1 MEWCPDGEKLL
12 TATTA
17 PRLRMG
23 NGFKVWHYSGALLHE
38 TAWPAGQELLQV
50 IWQKYDESVFTEKAI
65 SNVKVQGIEPSQPQS
80 SSTKYVPPNIR
91 SGASS
96 VLGSSPRSAYQP
108 ERGPIPGLP
117 VGYKVSQGQR
127 KKERS
132 TKRKDSENTA
142 KPGVH
147 ANTNTS
153 TNSNASE
160 ESGGKSARA
169 PQNASTSVPSNN
181 KPRNNQRTPRQS
193 SNQNQNHSIGN
204 GANANNQN
212 QNNGND
218 SNAKANPNADPNA
231 SGNEHSN
238 PDSDEARKA
247 KRDGRQRNRQ
257 RKSESGTGTSGDPE
271 KDKRIRTVQQK
282 LKDISKLKVRR
293 ENGENLEANQLSKI
307 KMEAELVKELSALKV
322 ES

>member
-1 MEWCPDGEKLL
+1 
-12 TATTA
+12 
-17 PRLRMG
+17 MG

-50 IWQKYDESVFTEKAI
+50 IWQKYDENVFKEKPI

-80 SSTKYVPPNIR
+80 SATKYVPIHLR
-91 SGASS
+91 GGAPS
-96 VLGSSPRSAYQP
+96 VLGSSPKSGSYQP

-127 KKERS
+127 KKERN
-132 TKRKDSENTA
+132 TKRKDSENAA
-142 KPGVH
+142 KPAGAN
-147 ANTNTS
+147 ANTNT
-153 TNSNASE
+153 NSNANE
-160 ESGGKSARA
+160 ESDGKPARA
-169 PQNASTSVPSNN
+169 PQNASTAAPSNN
-181 KPRNNQRTPRQS
+181 KQRNNQRTPKP
-193 SNQNQNHSIGN
+193 SNNQNHSIGN
-204 GANANNQN
+204 GANANNQS

-218 SNAKANPNADPNA
+218 SNAKADPSTDPNV
-231 SGNEHSN
+231 SGSAANDQSN
-238 PDSDEARKA
+238 TDSDEARKA
-247 KRDGRQRNRQ
+247 KRDSRHRNRQ
-257 RKSESGTGTSGDPE
+257 RKSESGSATSGDAE
-271 KDKRIRTVQQK
+271 KDKRIRIVQQK

>member
-17 PRLRMG
+17 PRLRIG

-38 TAWPAGQELLQV
+38 TTWPAGQELLQV
-50 IWQKYDESVFTEKAI
+50 IWQKYDENVFKEKPI
-65 SNVKVQGIEPSQPQS
+65 SNAKVQGIEPSQPQS
-80 SSTKYVPPNIR
+80 SKAVYVPPNIR

-96 VLGSSPRSAYQP
+96 VVGSSAKSANYQP

-127 KKERS
+127 KKERN
-132 TKRKDSENTA
+132 TKRKETENTT
-142 KPGVH
+142 KPG
-147 ANTNTS
+147 ANANA
-153 TNSNASE
+153 NSNANE
-160 ESGGKSARA
+160 ENAGKPSRTQ
-169 PQNASTSVPSNN
+169 QNASTPTQSNN
-181 KPRNNQRTPRQS
+181 KRNQQRTPRQLN
-193 SNQNQNHSIGN
+193 NQNQNHSTGN

-212 QNNGND
+212 NGD
-218 SNAKANPNADPNA
+218 SNVKASPNTDP
-231 SGNEHSN
+231 EHSN
-238 PDSDEARKA
+238 ADLDEARKA
-247 KRDGRQRNRQ
+247 KRDSRHRNRQ
-257 RKSESGTGTSGDPE
+257 RKSESGSGISGDPE

-282 LKDISKLKVRR
+282 LKDIAKLKVRQG
-293 ENGENLEANQLSKI
+293 NGENLEANQLSKI